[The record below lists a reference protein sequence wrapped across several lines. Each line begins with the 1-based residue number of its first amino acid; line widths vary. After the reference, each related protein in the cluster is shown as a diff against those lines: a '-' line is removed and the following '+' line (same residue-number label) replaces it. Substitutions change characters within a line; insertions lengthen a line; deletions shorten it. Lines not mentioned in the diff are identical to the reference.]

1 MSSIELD
8 DAYERHEF
16 LPLAI
21 NWLGPWDSASVYFR
35 NDVVTSPINTA
46 SYIMIG
52 PQTSLQGGDDPSIN
66 TTNWFQ
72 YGRSTDTV
80 HNITVGPGL
89 ELTGTS
95 INPIVKNTG
104 VVSIVPGDGFTN
116 IGTATDPIL
125 ACETLT
131 AIVPGLGIDV
141 FGLPIPNIENTGV
154 TYIREGAGMVLDYT
168 NGQAY
173 IFNGGIESLTAAPT
187 DPGLTV
193 SAGPIKTITNTGLL
207 SVIAGTGIINDGTAT
222 EPELRSGGVAS
233 LTPLNPSMT
242 ITGNGSVLQLASNNP
257 RKTPVWLPTSATQ
270 LSPTTRI
277 IPITQAPGLWADCL
291 ATGVP
296 FSSGYFALNIPFT
309 FSSPDIRNST
319 SLQLQL
325 ILLDSTNNIQYPIF
339 YRVYNPRLPNS
350 PFVRYCIGNVLINL
364 FELRA
369 SGFRVLTGIQVLGTV
384 ISLESV
390 GGPAYAT
397 YYPIQ
402 LLEGG
407 GQQQAPTP
415 QRRSRV
421 RVLSRH

>member
-16 LPLAI
+16 LPLAV
-21 NWLGPWDSASVYFR
+21 NWLGPWDSTSVYFK

-52 PQTSLQGGDDPSIN
+52 PSTTIQGGDDPSIN
-66 TTNWFQ
+66 IFNWFQ
-72 YGRSTDTV
+72 YGRSIDTV
-80 HNITVGPGL
+80 QNITVGPGI
-89 ELTGTS
+89 ELTGTGV
-95 INPIVKNTG
+95 NPIVNNTG
-104 VVSIVPGDGFTN
+104 VVSIVPGDGFSN
-116 IGTATDPIL
+116 IGTASDPIL

-131 AIVPGLGIDV
+131 AIVPGLGINV
-141 FGLPIPNIENTGV
+141 FGIPTPNIVNTGV
-154 TYIREGAGMVLDYT
+154 TYIREGAGIALDYT

-193 SAGPIKTITNTGLL
+193 SAGPIKTITNTGVL
-207 SVIAGTGIINDGTAT
+207 SVIPGTGIINDGTAS
-222 EPELRSGGVAS
+222 EPDLRNGGVVS
-233 LTPLNPSMT
+233 LVPSNPSVT
-242 ITGNGSVLQLASNNP
+242 ITGNGSVLNIASNNP
-257 RKTPVWLPTSATQ
+257 HKTPVWLPTAATQ
-270 LSPTTRI
+270 ISPGPNTRI
-277 IPITQAPGLWADCL
+277 IPITQAPGLWANCL

-296 FSSGYFALNIPFT
+296 FSSGYFSLNIPFT
-309 FSSPDIRNST
+309 FSTPDIRNST

-325 ILLDSTNNIQYPIF
+325 ILLDSTNNIQYPLF
-339 YRVYNPRLPNS
+339 YRVYNPRLPNAT
-350 PFVRYCIGNVLINL
+350 FVRFCIGNILINL

-369 SGFRVLTGIQVLGTV
+369 SGFRVLTGIQVQGP

-402 LLEGG
+402 LLE
-407 GQQQAPTP
+407 APNP
-415 QRRSRV
+415 QRRSRA
-421 RVLSRH
+421 RAWNKH